1 MEVDAPV
8 FPNKDE
14 QNQNQ
19 AKTTIDRTE
28 MEVDPKSAC
37 TPAQQSG
44 AKEEVKE
51 KVEVEVDTNLNRKKQ
66 LHHHTPTPTPRAT
79 IAGGALT
86 ATWAT
91 IRQVRVKAGRL

>member
-14 QNQNQ
+14 QNQ

-28 MEVDPKSAC
+28 MEVDPKSP
-37 TPAQQSG
+37 PAQQSG

-51 KVEVEVDTNLNRKKQ
+51 KVEVEVDTNLNIHKKQ

-91 IRQVRVKAGRL
+91 IRQVRDKAG